1 MSSPFWISKML
12 HASIVTAAVAFAA
25 GPASAQFTMTSD
37 SSSTEAPSAVES
49 SSSASPLLTADGG
62 IGAAALPAAPAAGQ
76 NGSYGEH
83 GGYHS
88 SSFTSHLTFEAGGG
102 FNGPV
107 GDTST
112 DMTWG
117 GNLTVGAGYSFS
129 KRISALMEYQF
140 LDNKAPGSLIAEAGA
155 QGGYVHLWS
164 FTVDPVIDLFP
175 KSANTVYVT
184 GGGGF
189 YRKVT
194 SFTDPT
200 LTEECYFYCGYGY
213 VNSVVSHFSSNQGG
227 WNVGAGYMHK
237 LGGMYGDSRM
247 KIFAEARYLD
257 VLSPAIQGLSPNGQG
272 LITTVPA
279 DSKLIPVTFGVRF

>member
-1 MSSPFWISKML
+1 MSSPLRISK
-12 HASIVTAAVAFAA
+12 IVHVSVVAAALAFAT
-25 GPASAQFTMTSD
+25 GPVNAQFTMTSD
-37 SSSTEAPSAVES
+37 SSSPSAGVGES
-49 SSSASPLLTADGG
+49 SSSATPLLTADAG
-62 IGAAALPAAPAAGQ
+62 IGSAALPAAPAAGQ

-83 GGYHS
+83 GGYHN
-88 SSFTSHLTFEAGGG
+88 SSFGSHLTFEAGGG
-102 FNGPV
+102 FNGPL
-107 GDTST
+107 GSTST

-129 KRISALMEYQF
+129 KRFSTLLEYQF
-140 LDNKAPGSLIAEAGA
+140 MDNKAPGGLIAEAGA

-164 FTVDPVIDLFP
+164 FTVDPMIDLFP
-175 KSANTVYVT
+175 KSANSVYVT

-200 LTEECYFYCGYGY
+200 LTEECYFYCEYGY

-247 KIFAEARYLD
+247 KIFAEARYLE
-257 VLSPAIQGLSPNGQG
+257 VLSPSIEGASPNGLG
-272 LITTVPA
+272 YITTVPENT
-279 DSKLIPVTFGVRF
+279 KLIPVTFGVRF